1 MNKNLFKISLIYFIV
16 MVAFVLL
23 RLSSSLGFFNIFEPE
38 VASAVFTIIIQIG
51 IMFILPISL
60 MLLIYK
66 KGLKE
71 TFKFIGF
78 KKISLNSVLIAI
90 AIGFLTF
97 FLNLVIS
104 TVFNGLIGFFGY
116 NPAGDGSSVSYD
128 TLFKLFK
135 ALFLVAVLPSIFE
148 EIVHRGILLKGYSKE
163 IGVRKALIYSSI
175 LFGLMHLNIGQV
187 FYATAMGFLIGT
199 TAIVSGSIIPAII
212 VHFMNNAMNV
222 YLAYASQN
230 QVIGQNFYNSINDF
244 LQSSNPAFT
253 FVASFLFL
261 ALLVFLTTYLL
272 LKLFK
277 ESTVNKLENIK
288 TKVEKTINTQI
299 FTSEKQPE
307 DEEIQAVNSVLTEK
321 LKPFLPEIPKANS
334 PVDVLVP
341 KSKLDK
347 YKPNILE
354 NLFFYSSV
362 FLGVLVT
369 LFTFIWGVV

>member
-1 MNKNLFKISLIYFIV
+1 

-90 AIGFLTF
+90 AIGFLAF